1 MPGRIIKNKK
11 LINNFFIFI
20 FPLTYNNKKET
31 KKNKKNFWNHFF
43 SYLFHWSLKLLY
55 CLLKTYIFKFWRMLP
70 DKTRKFFEGS
80 LKKHLTNIH
89 LQCSLL
95 KYLLNFFQKTICE
108 ANIRKY
114 YFNTHNTFKARGEN
128 FILKTKNFVLNQQ
141 NLLNTKSS
149 LVCWIQS
156 WKNFKGVW
164 AKINSWDFLPVR
176 NIHWNI
182 YCQKLRNTETGSQN
196 IALQL

>member
-1 MPGRIIKNKK
+1 MKSFFFLFISLKSEITLLSLKNLHLQILTHVARQNKK
-11 LINNFFIFI
+11 IFRRLFQKTFDKYSFTMQFIEI
-20 FPLTYNNKKET
+20 SSK
-31 KKNKKNFWNHFF
+31 FF
-43 SYLFHWSLKLLY
+43 S
-55 CLLKTYIFKFWRMLP
+55 
-70 DKTRKFFEGS
+70 
-80 LKKHLTNIH
+80 
-89 LQCSLL
+89 
-95 KYLLNFFQKTICE
+95 KTICE

-128 FILKTKNFVLNQQ
+128 FILKTKHFVLNQQ

>member
-80 LKKHLTNIH
+80 FKKHLTNIH

-95 KYLLNFFQKTICE
+95 KYLLNFFQKQFVKRISG
-108 ANIRKY
+108 NIISIHT
-114 YFNTHNTFKARGEN
+114 THSKQEVK
-128 FILKTKNFVLNQQ
+128 IL
-141 NLLNTKSS
+141 SS
-149 LVCWIQS
+149 
-156 WKNFKGVW
+156 K
-164 AKINSWDFLPVR
+164 
-176 NIHWNI
+176 
-182 YCQKLRNTETGSQN
+182 QN
-196 IALQL
+196 ILCWTSRIF